1 MIPDRIGEI
10 YLRADSGFYDSDFM
24 DYLEQKGIRYTIVVK
39 LYPWIQMEL
48 VGVNYRDIG
57 GGISV
62 GEMRYNGIGWQA
74 PRRMV
79 VKVDS
84 V

>member
-1 MIPDRIGEI
+1 
-10 YLRADSGFYDSDFM
+10 M

>member
-1 MIPDRIGEI
+1 
-10 YLRADSGFYDSDFM
+10 M

-48 VGVNYRDIG
+48 VGVKYRDRA

-62 GEMRYNGIGWQA
+62 GEMRYIGIGWQA
-74 PRRMV
+74 PRLMWLSESRLGAIV
-79 VKVDS
+79 WIT
-84 V
+84 